1 MIHMK
6 NDNYSAYLQ
15 EHYNM
20 YISDELGKILENL
33 VIKTSIADKETN
45 YDYFRQLQEYLK
57 ENNTLETVRAIILLK
72 EEQVKEYL
80 VCRWMIRCIDDSC
93 SLNQYESFTDHMEE
107 YCKKVYL
114 NDSLIALLSNDIVG
128 ETKDEYKHFLKE
140 YLNRMLET
148 KKFLDYK
155 NQEFVFLLIGIWK
168 IIKSF
173 FAEENPVQKENM
185 NSFCK
190 LLKIA
195 SVTNQEKKIASFKGL
210 DLSYMDFSNENLDET
225 CFYYVNFSHCNFKN
239 ASLDAISWSGSDISE
254 CDFSD
259 AFLECAHLEDCNCR
273 KAIFKRT
280 HLLAS
285 VVSGADF
292 SDASLENCNFME
304 CDADRIK
311 VKGLKIDN
319 KTAFNDTDFRYV
331 EWEDIDISGV
341 SISDSQIH
349 YFWELVNCTRNTILY
364 DSKFKKLDNRQ
375 IQDVIY
381 EGLMKSKDSYLKSA
395 KLSVNV
401 PDLFISY
408 ASEELN
414 NVARPLYHMVAES
427 EQVKKTVW
435 LDENHLEL
443 GDKLR
448 NTVESVIGYCKA
460 ALVIFSD
467 SYKRKGWTKY
477 EWNRVLEE
485 HEKRKIPLIVLD
497 MCTVE
502 KLSKEL
508 ETLCKEEN
516 LYYIKY
522 DADYRSNILACLE
535 KLV

>member
-6 NDNYSAYLQ
+6 NDNYSAYLK
-15 EHYNM
+15 EHYDMCIPNQ
-20 YISDELGKILENL
+20 LGKILENL

-45 YDYFRQLQEYLK
+45 HDYFRQLQEYLE
-57 ENNTLETVRAIILLK
+57 ENNTPETVRAIVLLK
-72 EEQVKEYL
+72 EEQVK
-80 VCRWMIRCIDDSC
+80 
-93 SLNQYESFTDHMEE
+93 E

-128 ETKDEYKHFLKE
+128 ETKDKYKHFLKE
-140 YLNRMLET
+140 YFNYMLET
-148 KKFLDYK
+148 KKFMEYQ

-185 NSFCK
+185 NSFCQ

-195 SVTNQEKKIASFKGL
+195 SDINQEKKIASFKGL

-311 VKGLKIDN
+311 VKGLKIDDN
-319 KTAFNDTDFRYV
+319 TAFNDTDFRYV
-331 EWEDIDISGV
+331 DWEDIDISEV
-341 SISDSQIH
+341 SSCNYQLDNLGEK
-349 YFWELVNCTRNTILY
+349 FNCTSDTILY
-364 DSKFKKLDNRQ
+364 NSKFEKLDNIQ
-375 IQDVIY
+375 IQDAIY
-381 EGLMKSKDSYLKSA
+381 KKLMESKRLF
-395 KLSVNV
+395 LSIAHLATNV
-401 PDLFISY
+401 PDIFITY
-408 ASEELN
+408 ASEELIDI
-414 NVARPLYHMVAES
+414 ARPLYYLIANS
-427 EQVKKTVW
+427 EKVKKTVW
-435 LDENHLEL
+435 LDANYYPL
-443 GDKLR
+443 GNKLR
-448 NTVESVIGYCKA
+448 YTVESVISYCKA

-467 SYKRKGWTKY
+467 SYKRKGWPKY

-502 KLSKEL
+502 KFSKEL

-535 KLV
+535 GLA